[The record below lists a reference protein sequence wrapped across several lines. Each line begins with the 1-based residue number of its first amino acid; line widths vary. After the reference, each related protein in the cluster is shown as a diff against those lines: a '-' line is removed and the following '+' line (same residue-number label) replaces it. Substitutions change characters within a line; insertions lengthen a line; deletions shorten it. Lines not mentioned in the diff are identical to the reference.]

1 MSGGVACAACSPRAC
16 RSSWSAASPP
26 PPWASRWSCARS
38 RRWPF
43 CPCAL
48 PACRRSPHSVAW
60 EGVEVPSADRRLQPR
75 RKARQVRAELPRERI
90 LTAAAHVFTEYG
102 YAAGTTN
109 RIAEQARISIGSLYQ
124 YFPNK
129 DAILAQLLIRHID
142 RGTWAEADRLDLSP
156 GALRETVQALVRDAI
171 DRHGR
176 IRTAQIRDLLSR
188 HPDVRVGD
196 VGTAADLILFT
207 IEMNTH
213 KLMAAPSAVPVDTF
227 ATELVDMVT
236 RYLRGDCNRRIP
248 GSGRG
253 TYRAGGPAGLAA
265 GPHQRPS
272 LVILR
277 ETQRP
282 ELRGTRS

>member
-1 MSGGVACAACSPRAC
+1 M
-16 RSSWSAASPP
+16 
-26 PPWASRWSCARS
+26 
-38 RRWPF
+38 
-43 CPCAL
+43 
-48 PACRRSPHSVAW
+48 
-60 EGVEVPSADRRLQPR
+60 PSADRRLQPR
-75 RKARQVRAELPRERI
+75 RMPRQIRAELTRERI
-90 LTAAAHVFTEYG
+90 LTAAAHVFTKYG

-142 RGTWAEADRLDLSP
+142 RGTWTEADRLDLSP
-156 GALRETVQALVRDAI
+156 GTLREAVQALVRDAIDSHSEDPQLLRIMIEEAPLSQDLLDAI

-176 IRTAQIRDLLSR
+176 IRTAQIRDLLTR

-213 KLMAAPSAVPVDTF
+213 KLMAAPGPVPVTTF

-236 RYLRGDCNRRIP
+236 RYLRG
-248 GSGRG
+248 G
-253 TYRAGGPAGLAA
+253 
-265 GPHQRPS
+265 
-272 LVILR
+272 
-277 ETQRP
+277 
-282 ELRGTRS
+282 